1 VVRAGAVVWRAPFV
15 NLASWAWRPSYLLVA
30 IAKKAFRQASM
41 TADLQKTTS
50 ELAVSYLPFEGGLR
64 QFGAPVTR

>member
-41 TADLQKTTS
+41 TADLRKTTS
-50 ELAVSYLPFEGGLR
+50 ENWQCLTYLLR
-64 QFGAPVTR
+64 EVHGSLELR